1 MLPIASIASQS
12 LPQFAALQMRPDML
26 AQEMAARAQNTISP
40 AEMGGIN
47 GAGAANPAQAAA
59 VPGGFGNVLEH
70 FVHQVNDKQ
79 LQATQSVTGLLAGQ
93 NVPLH
98 QAMIAME
105 EASISFQLMVEVRN
119 KLLEGYQELM
129 RMQV

>member
-1 MLPIASIASQS
+1 MMPIAAIASQS
-12 LPQFAALQMRPDML
+12 LPQFAALQMRPDLL
-26 AQEMAARAQNTISP
+26 AQQAAQRANSLAP
-40 AEMGGIN
+40 AEMGGVH
-47 GAGAANPAQAAA
+47 GAATMNPAQPRTL
-59 VPGGFGNVLEH
+59 PGGFGNLLDN

-105 EASISFQLMVEVRN
+105 EASVSFQLMV
-119 KLLEGYQELM
+119 
-129 RMQV
+129 

>member
-1 MLPIASIASQS
+1 MLPIAAIASQS

-26 AQEMAARAQNTISP
+26 AQQSGMRMQNVISP

-47 GAGAANPAQAAA
+47 GVGAANPAQAASI
-59 VPGGFGNVLEH
+59 PGGFGNVLEH

-79 LQATQSVTGLLAGQ
+79 LQATESVTGLLAGQ

-105 EASISFQLMVEVRN
+105 EASVSFQLMVEVRN